1 MRSARKTLGAK
12 GTKTS
17 KNLKAAKDSK
27 GSFPAAKEPASYS
40 GGAESSGIRSVYGN
54 SQVCDEGVVQWFSK
68 MDENVNP
75 ACTQP
80 VAGHP
85 CHFKL
90 GFHSEWILEVGC
102 HLLEGLPPV
111 LGADVDTRGSG
122 AVERSEA
129 IGRPLL
135 SESVSASGSGATG
148 FGVVSGAGGC
158 RQRRLG
164 LLGMRG
170 VPQWIIECG
179 V

>member
-1 MRSARKTLGAK
+1 M
-12 GTKTS
+12 
-17 KNLKAAKDSK
+17 
-27 GSFPAAKEPASYS
+27 
-40 GGAESSGIRSVYGN
+40 
-54 SQVCDEGVVQWFSK
+54 
-68 MDENVNP
+68 
-75 ACTQP
+75 
-80 VAGHP
+80 
-85 CHFKL
+85 
-90 GFHSEWILEVGC
+90 GC

-111 LGADVDTRGSG
+111 LGADVDSRVSG

-148 FGVVSGAGGC
+148 SVVSGAGGC

-164 LLGMRG
+164 LLGMCG